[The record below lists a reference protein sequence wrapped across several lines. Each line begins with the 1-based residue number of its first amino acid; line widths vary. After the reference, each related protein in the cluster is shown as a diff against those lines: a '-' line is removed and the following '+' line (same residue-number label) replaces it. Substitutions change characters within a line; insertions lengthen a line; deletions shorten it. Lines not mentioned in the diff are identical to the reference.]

1 MEEAVEEAT
10 NTLLAMSE
18 TEFQSLL
25 QQYKVDPDGAM
36 GRLAGLKNI
45 EMLRGYIR
53 NEHAEDN

>member
-18 TEFQSLL
+18 IEFQALL
-25 QQYKVDPDGAM
+25 RQYEVDPEGAM

-45 EMLRGYIR
+45 EILREYIR
-53 NEHAEDN
+53 SEHAEDN